1 MKARS
6 LAQEQQALIGE
17 VTPSLRKPN
26 SKKIN
31 ASTPARSMRRAKNTV
46 REHLALF
53 TEEDEAD
60 CLIGALFVGAVDDAV
75 TLLCRDKCLE
85 LHKVEGFSVNQ
96 LNALKKRNAWKV
108 HGRDFSDA
116 RQMEIHQKRAA

>member
-1 MKARS
+1 
-6 LAQEQQALIGE
+6 
-17 VTPSLRKPN
+17 
-26 SKKIN
+26 
-31 ASTPARSMRRAKNTV
+31 MRRAKNTV

-96 LNALKKRNAWKV
+96 LNALKKLV
-108 HGRDFSDA
+108 
-116 RQMEIHQKRAA
+116 